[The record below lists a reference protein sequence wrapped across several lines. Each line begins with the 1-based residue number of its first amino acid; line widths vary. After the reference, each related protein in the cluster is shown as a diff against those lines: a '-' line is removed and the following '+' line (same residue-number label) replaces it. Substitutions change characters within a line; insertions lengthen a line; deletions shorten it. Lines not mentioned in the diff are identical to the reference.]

1 MRPLSTHRGVWRP
14 CAVLL
19 GVGLAGLASGC
30 STGNLPLLPLPAASP
45 GAETALGHVGARERL
60 AAHRQRILTMTG
72 AVVTEPAARQT
83 VSFELVVGGS
93 ADVSTRGTTPQ
104 KGGVSLTSTDP
115 GDSGSGRPTWSG
127 NRVTGWVRVNNNTG
141 ATMFATKARIT
152 AITGGATC
160 DDSEWNYGS
169 IAHGSSSDWLP
180 WVFTDDADHVFT
192 FTVQVTWLTMSG
204 MPRAAWVKDN
214 GEGTWIYVSALDGLP
229 AVPITAVPTTYYDC
243 PALSADG
250 TRMAMLRDTLM
261 GLDVFIGS
269 ADGTSTWANVSNDDE
284 NVEIDVWLSG
294 DGTRVAWSAEDTY
307 TNESDVYR
315 SDDAG
320 FLVENISNDPAR
332 DDFWPSLSNDGRV
345 VVWTKYDPTARTWQV
360 YRYASGTITNLSS
373 NPSVADSSAV
383 VSADGLNVVWQRY
396 AGGDNEVMRWSNGTV
411 TNISNDASSSD
422 ESPSMSA
429 DGTVIVW
436 AKRAASGDY
445 DIYAKKGSE
454 AAVNM
459 SADPTRSDRH
469 PSLSADGSTVVW
481 QKLGVGAG
489 GDSEVYAAPLSGGAF
504 NVSSDP
510 SGYDSVLSARGKGP
524 R

>member
-1 MRPLSTHRGVWRP
+1 MFLGVSL
-14 CAVLL
+14 AVL
-19 GVGLAGLASGC
+19 AGGC
-30 STGNLPLLPLPAASP
+30 SVSNLPSLPLPGASP
-45 GAETALGHVGARERL
+45 GVDVAPVHVGARERL
-60 AAHRQRILTMTG
+60 AAHRQRVLAMAGT
-72 AVVTEPAARQT
+72 AVTELAASQ
-83 VSFELVVGGS
+83 SACFELVAGGS
-93 ADVSTRGTTPQ
+93 AGVSTRGTTPQ
-104 KGGVSLTSTDP
+104 RGGVSLTSTDP
-115 GDSGSGRPTWSG
+115 GDSGSGQPTWSG
-127 NRVTGWVRVNNNTG
+127 NRVTGWVRINNNTG
-141 ATMFATKARIT
+141 ATMFATQARIT

-169 IAHGSSSDWLP
+169 IAHGASSEWLP
-180 WVFTDDADHVFT
+180 WVFTDDADHVFR
-192 FTVQVTWLTMSG
+192 FTVQVTWLTLSG
-204 MPRAAWVKDN
+204 MPRAAWIKDN
-214 GEGTWIYVSALDGLP
+214 GEGTWVYVSALDGSL

-261 GLDVFIGS
+261 GLDVFVGT
-269 ADGTSTWANVSNDDE
+269 ADGTGTWANVSNDDA

-294 DGTRVAWSAEDTY
+294 DGTRVAWSAEDPY
-307 TNESDVYR
+307 TNESDIYR

-332 DDFWPSLSNDGRV
+332 DDFWPSLSGNGNV

-360 YRYASGTITNLSS
+360 YRYASGTITNLSN
-373 NPSVADSSAV
+373 NPSVADSSPV
-383 VSADGLNVVWQRY
+383 VSADGLKVVWQRY
-396 AGGDNEVMRWSNGTV
+396 VGGDNEVMRWNSGTL

-429 DGTVIVW
+429 DGTVIAW

-445 DIYAKKGSE
+445 DIYAKVGS
-454 AAVNM
+454 AAALNV

-469 PSLSADGSTVVW
+469 PSLSADGTTVVW

-489 GDSEVYAAPLSGGAF
+489 GDSEVFAAPVTGGAS
-504 NVSSDP
+504 NASRDA
-510 SGYDSVLSARGKGP
+510 SGYDSVLAARGKGP